1 LEYKK
6 NKEIPTMKRKQAN
19 PDKPPDTGLVNLA
32 PDDILSVRGVLKEV
46 LAGGDWSR
54 LDWTARDKSV
64 RRQ

>member
-1 LEYKK
+1 
-6 NKEIPTMKRKQAN
+6 MKRKQAN